1 MNILQ
6 DISYV
11 VASIKVILIFLEKK
25 ICGKKT
31 FWDGEWDW
39 PWNPL
44 GQLQVKELAPSTHVP
59 PFWQGDDR
67 HSSKSR
73 SHFFPGPQN
82 VRSLHTLSYSDREA
96 RGTRPDHAH
105 FSSLDDR
112 VSDYYTHC
120 PVLTWETDHRHSS
133 RSRSYFFPGRQSVRP
148 LHTLSCSDRACPIL
162 TGRRQALVQITLTFL
177 PWTTECQTIT
187 HIVLFWQ
194 GMSHSD
200 RKTTGTRP
208 DHTRISSLDD
218 NKSSIYLFNTSLTCI
233 SERGHQLKVFPKM
246 EYFVT
251 VPSTTVQRDSID
263 RL

>member
-120 PVLTWETDHRHSS
+120 PVLT
-133 RSRSYFFPGRQSVRP
+133 GGQ
-148 LHTLSCSDRACPIL
+148 
-162 TGRRQALVQITLTFL
+162 
-177 PWTTECQTIT
+177 TT
-187 HIVLFWQ
+187 
-194 GMSHSD
+194 S
-200 RKTTGTRP
+200 TRP
-208 DHTRISSLDD
+208 DHARISSLDD
-218 NKSSIYLFNTSLTCI
+218 RVSDHYTHCPVLTGHVPFWQEDDRHSSRSHSHF
-233 SERGHQLKVFPKM
+233 FPGR
-246 EYFVT
+246 
-251 VPSTTVQRDSID
+251 Q
-263 RL
+263 